1 MRILQLYTASF
12 LISISIVFL
21 IIYASLFSLGYSFFD
36 YVQFISRRIEIHLM
50 WIGIILLKKALK
62 KKGKKDEIFKRR
74 IAKFR

>member
-50 WIGIILLKKALK
+50 WIGITLLKKALK